1 MKIFASSSSSSST
14 FRTCLLF
21 FVREGPLSGL
31 LFFLAVLMEVTLS
44 CDHSSSS
51 CTGLGRDRV
60 FFLGLA
66 SSWSSSSSVCGRA
79 VMPLTSKDVR
89 RLLEVEP
96 LSVEVEGRG
105 TRLLDVDGPADD
117 SPLLGFGCARVLRDL
132 LGRCSCVVVLLLLQV
147 CRRIPIV
154 RCSFDRAPPHEYL
167 VDEILHHILKCWIS
181 LELFGGWSSDA
192 ALGEDVRIM
201 HETINHQDVN

>member
-1 MKIFASSSSSSST
+1 MVSASSGSGSFSLSLVVLVDIGGGLGDGDRRLFFLFFFFGGVVCVMKISASSSSSSST

-66 SSWSSSSSVCGRA
+66 SSWSSSSSVCGRP

-89 RLLEVEP
+89 CLLEVEP
-96 LSVEVEGRG
+96 LSVSQGSSRSAG
-105 TRLLDVDGPADD
+105 A
-117 SPLLGFGCARVLRDL
+117 
-132 LGRCSCVVVLLLLQV
+132 LLL
-147 CRRIPIV
+147 CRR
-154 RCSFDRAPPHEYL
+154 PPPL
-167 VDEILHHILKCWIS
+167 ASMPQNPNRS
-181 LELFGGWSSDA
+181 LF
-192 ALGEDVRIM
+192 V
-201 HETINHQDVN
+201 

>member
-1 MKIFASSSSSSST
+1 MVSASSGSGSFSLSLVVLVDVGGGLGDGDRHLFFLFFFFGGVVCVMKISASSSSSSST

-21 FVREGPLSGL
+21 FVREGPLSGV

-44 CDHSSSS
+44 CDHLSSS
-51 CTGLGRDRV
+51 CTALGRDRV

-105 TRLLDVDGPADD
+105 TRLPDVDGPADD

-132 LGRCSCVVVLLLLQV
+132 LGRCCCVVVLLL
-147 CRRIPIV
+147 
-154 RCSFDRAPPHEYL
+154 
-167 VDEILHHILKCWIS
+167 
-181 LELFGGWSSDA
+181 
-192 ALGEDVRIM
+192 
-201 HETINHQDVN
+201 